1 VKTKYTFWPYSRLKS
16 TIAIILFIMVVT
28 RLFVLQVK
36 PWPVAPTLEAMI
48 SLEYVNVKSDQV
60 CKNPQAGA
68 EFREAIESDNPTI
81 AWLVSPGYW
90 ALGLFACR
98 DGEINVTRLVKWNQ
112 WFTIGTAFMGCLL
125 LRFLASSWLLGLFA
139 AFSILTKSSILGRQG
154 LLAIDAPMMFF
165 VISWFC
171 GFAHYV
177 RTGSFFA
184 IGFGFVFY
192 VLAVFFDRS
201 ALILGF
207 CIPFLLVGAWVL
219 RKLLADSVVTRL
231 KALEQDER
239 QALPPLL
246 ERRNLFTQV
255 FDNLVPS
262 KVYSWDLASR
272 IKSGSVL
279 STLRVPF
286 AYWAYYRKRWLRIS
300 LAWVGLTVVLVFA
313 VAQLEWQIF
322 GVPRERLKLDLI
334 DPILTVIQLKGQ
346 GLHALWLVEVLEPLD
361 FRLLCALSIV
371 ILCALRSPAE
381 GLPGFLEVSLLFLI
395 VLMGFFFAAW
405 LSDSVD
411 ANLFKSIS
419 GKGVWG
425 NMQYHIPIRRFFGWV
440 EPTLI
445 ALGVGGVYNLIMVAS
460 QRTGRERN
468 N

>member
-1 VKTKYTFWPYSRLKS
+1 
-16 TIAIILFIMVVT
+16 
-28 RLFVLQVK
+28 
-36 PWPVAPTLEAMI
+36 
-48 SLEYVNVKSDQV
+48 
-60 CKNPQAGA
+60 
-68 EFREAIESDNPTI
+68 
-81 AWLVSPGYW
+81 
-90 ALGLFACR
+90 
-98 DGEINVTRLVKWNQ
+98 
-112 WFTIGTAFMGCLL
+112 
-125 LRFLASSWLLGLFA
+125 
-139 AFSILTKSSILGRQG
+139 
-154 LLAIDAPMMFF
+154 
-165 VISWFC
+165 
-171 GFAHYV
+171 
-177 RTGSFFA
+177 
-184 IGFGFVFY
+184 
-192 VLAVFFDRS
+192 
-201 ALILGF
+201 
-207 CIPFLLVGAWVL
+207 
-219 RKLLADSVVTRL
+219 
-231 KALEQDER
+231 
-239 QALPPLL
+239 
-246 ERRNLFTQV
+246 
-255 FDNLVPS
+255 
-262 KVYSWDLASR
+262 
-272 IKSGSVL
+272 VL